1 LFLKQNVANFK
12 MPYLSLGCLQ
22 LIVNHSKT
30 PMKNT
35 HPNVMIC
42 LYNNNNNNVS
52 FHDKPKVAH
61 PLPPAV
67 AVAPSH
73 LQVETSGGGRFF
85 ESLKEPSI
93 PGSLNDFVIKEPS
106 VLVL

>member
-1 LFLKQNVANFK
+1 